1 VMPPLFSLEGVTALV
16 SAGCGGIGRDI
27 AELLAECGAR
37 VVATTRSAE
46 RAEAAARDWADRG
59 GRLAA
64 TVLDFTEKSCGD
76 AIVFAASRLGSLQ
89 VLVNA
94 AGGRFPAQAPEATSD
109 QDLRQQYES
118 NVGQIFRLSQAVVD
132 RREQT
137 RIHSIINLA
146 SIYGAL
152 AVDHRIYDEP
162 LRQTPLAYAVA
173 KAGLIQLTRYLAAYW
188 APLGIRVN
196 CVSPGG
202 VRRVQDVPFLK
213 RYGARVPLGR
223 MAEPHEVAGVVAFLA
238 MPASGYLT
246 GQNLLVDGGLH
257 IW

>member
-1 VMPPLFSLEGVTALV
+1 MPSLFSLEGVTVLV
-16 SAGCGGIGRDI
+16 SAGCSGIGRDV

-46 RAEAAARDWADRG
+46 RAEAAERNWADRG
-59 GRLAA
+59 GRLTT
-64 TVLDFTEKSCGD
+64 TVLDFTEESCGN
-76 AIVFAASRLGSLQ
+76 AITFVASKLGSLQ

-94 AGGRFPAQAPEATSD
+94 AGGRFPAQTPEATSD
-109 QDLRQQYES
+109 QDLRQQYEA
-118 NVGQIFRLSQAVVD
+118 NVGQIFRLSQIAVE
-132 RREQT
+132 RHEQT
-137 RIHSIINLA
+137 RIRSIINLA

-152 AVDHRIYDEP
+152 AVDHRIYDQP
-162 LRQTPLAYAVA
+162 SRQTPLAYAVA

-202 VRRVQDVPFLK
+202 VRRAQDDAFVK